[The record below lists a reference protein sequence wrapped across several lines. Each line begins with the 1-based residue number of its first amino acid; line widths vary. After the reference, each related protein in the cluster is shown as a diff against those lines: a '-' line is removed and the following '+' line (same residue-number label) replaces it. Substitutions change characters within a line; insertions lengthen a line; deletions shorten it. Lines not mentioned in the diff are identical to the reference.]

1 VRSSVGTAVEIM
13 GDYNQSLT
21 VAEALDRAPELDALG
36 LA

>member
-1 VRSSVGTAVEIM
+1 M